1 MRSFQSMGCGIV
13 LKLIAGCEIL
23 TPERPFQNQGGIGI
37 KILKVLAG
45 WRDEVKTGGGI
56 LDLKILF
63 WTLLFASM

>member
-37 KILKVLAG
+37 IKDSESFG
-45 WRDEVKTGGGI
+45 RMEG
-56 LDLKILF
+56 
-63 WTLLFASM
+63 